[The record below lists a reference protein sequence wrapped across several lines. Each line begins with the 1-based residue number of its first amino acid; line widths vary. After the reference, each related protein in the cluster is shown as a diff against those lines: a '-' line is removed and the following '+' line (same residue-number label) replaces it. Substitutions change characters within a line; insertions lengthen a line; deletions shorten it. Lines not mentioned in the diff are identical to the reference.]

1 VFELGTFCFVHR
13 EISELEIAEEGWDL
27 GSDHS
32 SVISVFGVPS
42 YISMRIPVR
51 HLRVA
56 LVTRVVENGGN
67 HDCPLLSMQSPS
79 HFYQQRIGIQNP

>member
-27 GSDHS
+27 GSDHGCH
-32 SVISVFGVPS
+32 FRVPS
-42 YISMRIPVR
+42 YISMRILVR
-51 HLRVA
+51 HLGVA
-56 LVTRVVENGGN
+56 LLIRVVSNGGN

>member
-1 VFELGTFCFVHR
+1 MFGNHVFERGTFCFVHR

-32 SVISVFGVPS
+32 SIISVFGVPS
-42 YISMRIPVR
+42 YISMRIPVH

-56 LVTRVVENGGN
+56 LLTRVV
-67 HDCPLLSMQSPS
+67 
-79 HFYQQRIGIQNP
+79 